1 MNKGSNPNPYG
12 SNGTESNSTHAD
24 RYCLQCG
31 YPLNHGMGSSCP
43 ECGRIFD
50 LDVPGTYGRSPRSG
64 SRQRT
69 LNILFTIL
77 FIVIATIFIA
87 ETTMLFLGWDP
98 LVSFLLTVA
107 LVPFLIALVLMA
119 LIPSLDVR
127 PLGRVL
133 AILLPILMILSTWPV
148 FPGITISTANWP
160 FRLSFLL
167 HRASLK
173 ELAAEVRASGTT
185 PPSARVGVLDF
196 IDVQFIEPDEPK
208 TSNLGFQIT
217 GGAGGGVHLVQTGPN
232 PTFVWWNTNWEMD
245 LGDGWH
251 LVYQD

>member
-1 MNKGSNPNPYG
+1 MNSRSNQDATGSSG
-12 SNGTESNSTHAD
+12 RRSDSARTE

-31 YPLNHGMGSSCP
+31 YPLNHGTGSSCP
-43 ECGRIFD
+43 ECGRLFD
-50 LDVPGTYGRSPRSG
+50 LDVPHTYGRSPRSG
-64 SRQRT
+64 SRQRA
-69 LNILFTIL
+69 L
-77 FIVIATIFIA
+77 FIVFATLFVLIATSFIA

-98 LVSFLLTVA
+98 MLAFLLTFA
-107 LVPFLIALVLMA
+107 LIPFMIALVLMA
-119 LIPSLDVR
+119 LIPALNVR
-127 PLGRVL
+127 PFVRIL
-133 AILLPILMILSTWPV
+133 AIVLPVLITLGGWPV
-148 FPGITISTANWP
+148 FPGITISAANWP

-167 HRASLK
+167 HKSSLK

-185 PPSARVGVLDF
+185 PASAGVGVLDF
-196 IDVQFIEPDEPK
+196 IDVQFIDPDEPG